1 MLCAYT
7 YSLTPTNLQVYSYS
21 KMLSFA
27 DKLFGLQKILKS
39 YSGHMCVVSVSLF
52 VKYYHVSSN
61 IHGCQLSYLAA
72 AIV

>member
-1 MLCAYT
+1 
-7 YSLTPTNLQVYSYS
+7 
-21 KMLSFA
+21 MLSFA